1 MSIAFEIEKLRFL
14 KKWQNLR
21 LTAVMLRGNTVL
33 KIAKFLFGIN
43 SATNHSVLEFWS
55 RCRKDIKVAKFATF
69 GIQSHHEVEVKMF
82 KVTNF
87 KFKQQ
92 QQNLKRPKVKKN
104 RVPFYLCFM

>member
-1 MSIAFEIEKLRFL
+1 MSIVFEIEKLYF
-14 KKWQNLR
+14 R